1 MNQTKQYIQ
10 NEIKVLEED
19 FHKMFYFTLGNSIV
33 LKQMLPTLLK
43 SSGLTKDLKGTN
55 YATKLQNAINSIIIL
70 SESIESHFKV
80 SDRKVKENYKEMF
93 ADITKIIGITI
104 ATTPFE
110 RLDSFAS
117 LLISFNQGDYTQV
130 EDHLIDSLLDY
141 EQNKTIEGLGLVQ
154 RYAPNLTVEQK
165 EEFAKDLV
173 KWADM
178 REMTKNK

>member
-1 MNQTKQYIQ
+1 MNKTKQYIN

-19 FHKMFYFTLGNSIV
+19 FHKMFYFVLGNSVV

-43 SSGLTKDLKGTN
+43 SSGLTNDFKGTN
-55 YATKLQNAINSIIIL
+55 YAIKLQNAINTIIIL

-80 SDRKVKENYKEMF
+80 PDRNVKENYKEMF
-93 ADITKIIGITI
+93 ADITRIIGITI
-104 ATTPFE
+104 ATTPFD
-110 RLDSFAS
+110 RLDAFAS

-130 EDHLIDSLLDY
+130 EEHLIDSLLDY
-141 EQNKTIEGLGLVQ
+141 EENKTIEGLGLVQ

-178 REMTKNK
+178 RQMTKL